1 MKQKKLLTITLG
13 MLFPLLLSAQNPF
26 LKLKP
31 GDWFKVQVNI
41 NSREGQKIGPGSS
54 IEDLMNGDQGKSQY
68 DIRFVL
74 DKQLPNGHELYNAT
88 LERVKFKRYSI
99 DKWYGYDSYYPAYLQ
114 SNSDTLSRITLGVEI
129 DAKGKVIKVDDHK
142 KPYPQV
148 MVTEISPKK
157 VISNTYSQSYESL
170 PPPLLNSL
178 FNIIAGTIKTGNMQ
192 ALNGKPISGLKDVIQ
207 NKTIESEIS
216 ILPVAAS
223 FPVPKNVLITGKIL
237 HHLTGNNK
245 PEIYTDF
252 CTIKIN
258 ADGTFKSE
266 ILLTEPTAVLFIY
279 GQNPLGT
286 IKPLVK
292 PGDTLNITS
301 DALEPQ
307 DAATVMK
314 HNHDPYYGGAFSET
328 ATYSGS
334 AAVDAAA
341 QKPLYELYM
350 RQMYQGP
357 DMMAASKSM
366 ESFIAFQEKGK
377 KDFDA
382 LINTLKGKASKTAID
397 YYTNEWI
404 YLQAEAKLYVLY
416 HNNYL
421 YTPQSTVSFEGFP
434 SNYFSDIDNLPVLMN
449 DYPNSD
455 WYKTCFE
462 WLVLYR
468 SARLKL
474 INGGQN
480 GFLADYSACL
490 ASFKGYALYLAL
502 SKVLDKELHAS
513 HFKDI
518 AKLKPYYLDFINNC
532 GDTTLTKPIIKAWD
546 ILAAWEPGKPSP
558 LNITF
563 KNGQKLDLEKFKG
576 KQVCVI
582 INYTSPDDLKQY
594 EPFIKKQD
602 PEKVQFVI
610 IQLASQ
616 GYGTMT
622 IDGSFLKV
630 PNVSYNEVDGSPL
643 NMKGVDM
650 YGGQSSV
657 FFFDKWLRVVD
668 DIPNIGSNL
677 IMNNETNKAE
687 IDYERLDGALK
698 KATAVTR
705 YSKDQ
710 KTKFFTILGWGAS
723 SILLAFI
730 AGYFIY
736 RNRVAKIK
744 SELSVKQ
751 RIKELE
757 IKAIRSQMNPHFIF
771 NALNSI
777 QSLIN
782 SKLYKEANIYLE
794 KFALMMR
801 KVLNN
806 SEKSMVALSEELDAV
821 TLYCEL
827 EQLRF
832 DFDLNVQVAPGLN
845 TQLIEIPGMI
855 IQPLVEN
862 AIIHGLA
869 QKGAEG
875 KLEIN
880 IFTSDNNLSVIV
892 TDNGPGFNSN
902 PVNPDSFGL
911 KLINERLSILQA
923 GGNKAQLIL
932 ANQDNGTGAIVTL
945 TLAIN

>member
-1 MKQKKLLTITLG
+1 MKQRKLLMITLG

-41 NSREGQKIGPGSS
+41 NSREGQTIGAGSS
-54 IEDLMNGDQGKSQY
+54 VEDLMTSEQGKSQY

-74 DKQLPNGHELYNAT
+74 NKQLANGHELYNAT
-88 LERVKFKRYSI
+88 LERLKFKRYFA

-114 SNSDTLSRITLGVEI
+114 GNSDTLSRITLGVEI
-129 DAKGKVIKVDDHK
+129 DAQGKVIKIDDHK
-142 KPYPQV
+142 KPYPQI
-148 MVTEISPKK
+148 MITEISPKK
-157 VISNTYSQSYESL
+157 VISNMSSQSYESL
-170 PPPLLNSL
+170 PPPFLNSL
-178 FNIIAGTIKTGNMQ
+178 FNIIATTIKKGNMQ
-192 ALNGKPISGLKDVIQ
+192 ALSGKPISGLKDVVS
-207 NKTIESEIS
+207 NKAIESDIS

-223 FPVPKNVLITGKIL
+223 FPVRKNVLITGKIL

-252 CTIKIN
+252 GTIKIN
-258 ADGTFKSE
+258 ADGTFKTE

-279 GQNPLGT
+279 GQNPLNT

-292 PGDTLNITS
+292 PGDTLTITA

-307 DAATVMK
+307 DAETVK
-314 HNHDPYYGGAFSET
+314 KLVRGPYFSGPFLET
-328 ATYSGS
+328 VTYSGS
-334 AAVDAAA
+334 GAADAAA
-341 QKPLYELYM
+341 QKPLYQLYM
-350 RQMYQGP
+350 QQGNQFP

-366 ESFIAFQEKGK
+366 DSFIAFQEKGK

-382 LINTLKGKASKTAID
+382 LINTLKGKVSKTAID

-404 YLQAEAKLYVLY
+404 YLQAEARLYVLY

-421 YTPQSTVSFEGFP
+421 YTPQSAASFEGFP
-434 SNYFSDIDNLPVLMN
+434 ANYFSDIDNLPVLMN

-455 WYKTCFE
+455 WYKTCFN

-468 SARLKL
+468 SAKLKL

-480 GFLADYSACL
+480 GFLTDYSACL

-502 SKVLDKELHAS
+502 SKQLDQELHAS
-513 HFKDI
+513 HFKDL

-532 GDTTLTKPIIKAWD
+532 GDTTLTKPIIEKWNT
-546 ILAAWEPGKPSP
+546 LAAWEPGKSSP

-610 IQLASQ
+610 IQLASR
-616 GYGTMT
+616 GYGAMT
-622 IDGSFLKV
+622 IDGSFLKK
-630 PNVSYNEVDGSPL
+630 PNISYNEVDGSPL
-643 NMKGVDM
+643 NMKGVEI
-650 YGGQSSV
+650 YGGESSV
-657 FFFDKWLRVVD
+657 YFFDKWLRVVD

-677 IMNNETNKAE
+677 FMNNETNKSE
-687 IDYERLDGALK
+687 IDYERLDKALQ

-710 KTKFFTILGWGAS
+710 KTKFYTTLGWGAS

-730 AGYFIY
+730 AGYLIY

-744 SELSVKQ
+744 RELNVKQ

-821 TLYCEL
+821 TLYCQL

-832 DFDLNVQVAPGLN
+832 DFDLNMQIAPGLN
-845 TQLIEIPGMI
+845 TELIEIPGMI

-880 IFTSDNNLSVIV
+880 IFTTDNNLSVIV
-892 TDNGPGFNSN
+892 SDNGPGFNGN
-902 PVNPDSFGL
+902 PVNPNSFGL
-911 KLINERLSILQA
+911 KLVNERLSILQA
-923 GGNKAQLIL
+923 DGHKAQLIL

-945 TLAIN
+945 TLPIN